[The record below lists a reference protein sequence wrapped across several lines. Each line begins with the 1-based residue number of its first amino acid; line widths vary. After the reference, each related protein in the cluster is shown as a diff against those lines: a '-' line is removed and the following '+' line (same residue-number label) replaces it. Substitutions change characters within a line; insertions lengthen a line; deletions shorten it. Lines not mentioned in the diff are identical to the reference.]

1 MIILSGDIGGTKT
14 NLALFATDNGAPG
27 QTIAEQSF
35 ASAQYDSL
43 EACLREFLAGRKE
56 RPTHA
61 AFGVAGPVVDD
72 RVATPNLPWII
83 EASSLAHLLDVECV
97 RLVNDLEAMA
107 LGIEALGPDQLH
119 VVNEGDPTRG
129 GNRGLIAAGTGCGM
143 AGILWHRG
151 GYVPVPSEGGHID
164 FAPRNSTE
172 SELLAY
178 LRNQYGH
185 VSYERIISGPG
196 LSNVYSFLCDTGHHA
211 ESDWLVEEMENGDA
225 AAAISKAA
233 LAGSCPLARKAL
245 DLFVSIYG
253 AMAGNLALMFVA
265 TGGLYVG
272 GGIAPKILD
281 KIVDGSFME
290 AFVAKG
296 RFRELLESMPVRVI
310 LDDKAGLY
318 GAAIAAAE
326 K

>member
-1 MIILSGDIGGTKT
+1 MLILSGDIGGTKT
-14 NLALFATDNGAPG
+14 NLALFTATNGVPG
-27 QTIAEQSF
+27 RIVAEQSF

-43 EACLREFLAGRKE
+43 DACLREFLAERNE

-72 RVATPNLPWII
+72 RVATPNLPWIV
-83 EASSLAHLLDVECV
+83 EAHSLAHLLDIEHV

-107 LGIEALGPDQLH
+107 LGIETLESEQFL
-119 VVNEGDPTRG
+119 VLNEGDPGRG

-143 AGILWHRG
+143 AGILRHG
-151 GYVPVPSEGGHID
+151 GRYIPVPSEGGHID
-164 FAPRNSTE
+164 FAPRTAME
-172 SELLAY
+172 ADLLEY
-178 LRNQYGH
+178 LRERYGH

-196 LSNVYSFLCDTGHHA
+196 LINIYAFLRDSSYA
-211 ESDWLVEEMENGDA
+211 EESPWLAEEMESGDPA
-225 AAAISKAA
+225 AAVSNAA
-233 LAGSCPLARKAL
+233 MAGSCPIAERAL
-245 DLFVSIYG
+245 DMFVSIYG

-281 KIVDGSFME
+281 KITDGSFLK

-296 RFRELLESMPVRVI
+296 RFQPLLESMPVRVI
-310 LDDKAGLY
+310 LDDKTGLY
-318 GAAIAAAE
+318 GAATAAAE